1 MLANQ
6 GHGDRNQVFKHKQW
20 KVRSKADMLHGG
32 HMEGASAEPLA
43 LPSLATQWT

>member
-6 GHGDRNQVFKHKQW
+6 GHGDRNQVFKRKQW